1 MTTPTLASLLPQI
14 FRLADKTRCADD
26 PSAAVTCKTEVAILP
41 LRYAVITH
49 DGNAMDVLAPALP
62 PQLGAAFP
70 PLEGGQARY
79 AVRTMRMGYL
89 YLFTKRLGKDW
100 FCESAYRS
108 YDSGLL
114 KRVFPYAPQH
124 FPPDNPLL
132 DQQPSVHT
140 LYGSGESGP
149 GGWTLRLKAPEDI
162 EELRALFTPDLLTD
176 RMLDKICGSGFL
188 RSQLQKFDIRQLM
201 MSCSRAP
208 DVLDPSIIDETLA
221 DAIAQDH
228 PETAP
233 GLAGH
238 LYSSPENRYARQ
250 IVSSD
255 LKENSRRARGFAIVL
270 NDAIAITQQLN
281 SWRNDAYESVQR
293 YLDDKD
299 ATGVK
304 NQRNVLVAQAFT
316 DVKQQFESRSAALE
330 AQHYIDIERARVYD
344 PGMAAGRNW
353 VLNDDERERWDSEA
367 DKYLTQFEDAMR
379 AKVQAKLDSGEYRRR
394 FETKYLA
401 PAQPGQAIRVADM
414 KVALEKFDAVC
425 DAAENLGQA
434 RARNHES
441 WLTSEQLLTALD
453 VYDDKDLPSGWRFA
467 GQTGLC
473 VLGADGCESTADLMK
488 KWWTGDPTERANLAM
503 RGFALNQREIR
514 AELQRTLDKAQG
526 QAAGQAQDPMR
537 TPALSKKQIYE
548 QVQSGFAAV
557 QHLADLF
564 DKANGVFE
572 QLSAAGE
579 ANMAG
584 GALAW
589 YSSLGRQSLSY
600 GSTGKERV
608 FHGVTRSWLAA
619 SISKRA
625 TNLRMEEL
633 TLLGR
638 STDPKQ
644 LRAQIGRNTRFA
656 FATELVDAHRSDFYK
671 LRATSW
677 LLFFEAAL
685 IALKVQ
691 DMPDNERGVG
701 ELTAHGLLAF
711 AAGTEIL
718 ATGTELVL
726 GHYSQASAT
735 GQGATMFLGTLKL
748 IGGTLAAAGGVVLMR
763 YDWRDRRT
771 SYQEDKH
778 ALSAA
783 YMVRFLASVAMVT
796 SQSSIAFAA
805 AGPMLK
811 ILAER
816 GGKSYAVTSLILG
829 ASRFSSFLGRQAMQ
843 AFLRGLLLRSTLIGI
858 AATVAIAIFDDDAL
872 EKWCKR
878 STYRGHDYHKNTPH
892 KKMEKELAQLYSAL
906 LEVL

>member
-1 MTTPTLASLLPQI
+1 MTTPTLDSLLPQI

-26 PSAAVTCKTEVAILP
+26 PSAAVTCKNEVAILP
-41 LRYAVITH
+41 LRYAVITNN
-49 DGNAMDVLAPALP
+49 DNAMDVLAPLLP
-62 PQLGAAFP
+62 PQLGASLP
-70 PLEGGQARY
+70 PLEGGQVRY
-79 AVRTMRMGYL
+79 AVRTMRRGYL

-100 FCESAYRS
+100 LCESAYRS

-114 KRVFPYAPQH
+114 KRVFPYAPKH

-132 DQQPSVHT
+132 AQQPSTHA

-162 EELRALFTPDLLTD
+162 EELRALFTPDPLTD
-176 RMLDKICGSGFL
+176 RMLDKICHLGHL
-188 RSQLQKFDIRQLM
+188 RNQLQKFDIRQLM

-208 DVLDPSIIDETLA
+208 DVLDPAIIDETLA

-228 PETAP
+228 PGHAP
-233 GLAGH
+233 ALAGH
-238 LYSSPENRYARQ
+238 LYSDPENRYARRV
-250 IVSSD
+250 VSLD
-255 LKENSRRARGFAIVL
+255 LKESPQRARGFAIVL

-281 SWRNDAYESVQR
+281 SWRNEAYESVQR

-299 ATGVK
+299 AAGVK
-304 NQRNVLVAQAFT
+304 NQRNVLVAQAFI
-316 DVKQQFESRSAALE
+316 DIKQQFESRSAALE
-330 AQHYIDIERARVYD
+330 AQHYIDIERARVHD

-353 VLNDDERERWDSEA
+353 ILNDDERDRWDREA
-367 DKYLTQFEDAMR
+367 DQYLTQFEDAMR

-414 KVALEKFDAVC
+414 KLALEKFDAVC
-425 DAAENLGQA
+425 AAAESLGQA
-434 RARNHES
+434 RAQDHES

-453 VYDDKDLPSGWRFA
+453 VYDNEDLPSGWRFA

-473 VLGADGCESTADLMK
+473 VLGADGCKSTADLIE
-488 KWWTGDPTERANLAM
+488 KWWSGNPGERANLAM
-503 RGFALNQREIR
+503 RGFALNQREIQ
-514 AELQRTLDKAQG
+514 AELQRTLDKAKG
-526 QAAGQAQDPMR
+526 QSADQTQDAIR
-537 TPALSKKQIYE
+537 TPVLSSTRIYDYVE
-548 QVQSGFAAV
+548 AGFTAV

-572 QLSAAGE
+572 ALSAAGE
-579 ANMAG
+579 TNLAG

-589 YSSLGRQSLSY
+589 YSSLGRQSLRHR
-600 GSTGKERV
+600 STGKEWV
-608 FHGVTRSWLAA
+608 LHWITRNWLTA
-619 SISKRA
+619 SIGTRA
-625 TNLRMEEL
+625 TNLRMDEL
-633 TLLGR
+633 ALLGR

-671 LRATSW
+671 LRASSW

-685 IALKVQ
+685 IALRMR
-691 DMPDNERGVG
+691 DMTDNERGAG
-701 ELTAHGLLAF
+701 ELIAHGLLAG

-718 ATGTELVL
+718 AAGTELVL

-735 GQGATMFLGTLKL
+735 GQGATMFLGQLKL
-748 IGGTLAAAGGVVLMR
+748 IGGTLAAVGGVVLMR
-763 YDWRDRRT
+763 YDAKDGT
-771 SYQEDKH
+771 
-778 ALSAA
+778 AA
-783 YMVRFLASVAMVT
+783 YSEGKGSLSSSYFLRLGAAFAMVG

-811 ILAER
+811 LMAER
-816 GGKSYAVTSLILG
+816 GGRSYAATSVIVG
-829 ASRFSSFLGRQAMQ
+829 AAKASAYLGRSATL
-843 AFLRGLLLRSTLIGI
+843 ALLRSLLLRSTLIGI
-858 AATVAIAIFDDDAL
+858 VATVAIAIFDDDAL

-878 STYRGHDYHKNTPH
+878 STYRGLDYQKNTPH
-892 KKMEKELAQLYSAL
+892 KEMEKELAQLYSAL

>member
-41 LRYAVITH
+41 LRYAVITN
-49 DGNAMDVLAPALP
+49 DDNAMDVLAPALP

-89 YLFTKRLGKDW
+89 YLFTKRLGKEW

-149 GGWTLRLKAPEDI
+149 GGWTLCLKAPEDI

-188 RSQLQKFDIRQLM
+188 RNQLQKFDIRQLM

-255 LKENSRRARGFAIVL
+255 LKESSRRARGFAIVL

-367 DKYLTQFEDAMR
+367 DKYLTQFEEAMR

-414 KVALEKFDAVC
+414 KVALEKFDAVS
-425 DAAENLGQA
+425 DAAESLGQA
-434 RARNHES
+434 RARDHES

-453 VYDDKDLPSGWRFA
+453 VYDDEDLPSGWRFA

-473 VLGADGCESTADLMK
+473 VLGADGCKSTADLIDE
-488 KWWTGDPTERANLAM
+488 WWTGNPTERANLAM
-503 RGFALNQREIR
+503 RGFALNQREIQ
-514 AELQRTLDKAQG
+514 AELQRNLDKAQG
-526 QAAGQAQDPMR
+526 QTASQTQAPMR
-537 TPALSKKQIYE
+537 TPVLSNNQIYE

-572 QLSAAGE
+572 ELSAAGE
-579 ANMAG
+579 TNMAG

-589 YSSLGRQSLSY
+589 YSSLGRQSLRY
-600 GSTGKERV
+600 GSTGKEWF

-619 SISKRA
+619 SISTRA
-625 TNLRMEEL
+625 TNLRMDEL
-633 TLLGR
+633 ALLGR

-656 FATELVDAHRSDFYK
+656 FATELVDARRSDFYK
-671 LRATSW
+671 LRASSW

-685 IALKVQ
+685 IALRIR

-701 ELTAHGLLAF
+701 ELIAHGLLAG

-718 ATGTELVL
+718 AAGTELVL
-726 GHYSQASAT
+726 GHYSQTSAT
-735 GQGATMFLGTLKL
+735 GQGATMFFGQLKL
-748 IGGTLAAAGGVVLMR
+748 VGGTLAAVGGVVLMR
-763 YDWRDRRT
+763 YDWEDRGT
-771 SYQEDKH
+771 
-778 ALSAA
+778 ALKEKKSTLFNA
-783 YMVRFLASVAMVT
+783 YIVRFSASLVMVA

-816 GGKSYAVTSLILG
+816 TVRATGIHGTLSLAVSV
-829 ASRFSSFLGRQAMQ
+829 SNFLGRPAMLL
-843 AFLRGLLLRSTLIGI
+843 FLRNALLRSSLIGL
-858 AATVAIAIFDDDAL
+858 AATLAICIFDDDAL
-872 EKWCKR
+872 EKWVKR
-878 STYRGHDYHKNTPH
+878 SIYRGTAYQ
-892 KKMEKELAQLYSAL
+892 EKARFETTESELSAL
-906 LEVL
+906 FSALQEVL